1 MIFLD
6 FLNFILYS
14 KNKYV
19 TIIQSSNTAESANFS
34 NLNKLAAEIT
44 SIKPRS
50 K

>member
-6 FLNFILYS
+6 FLIFILYS

-19 TIIQSSNTAESANFS
+19 TINKSYHAAESTNFS